1 MSATTTSPLDLV
13 MSMGKKSTAKPKAAK
28 ATVAVDASITKLLDE
43 YFMNDRLARSHKAAA
58 ETARD
63 QIVAQAKPCFYDA
76 CKNAG
81 KALSSVSLGKGTMS
95 VKNAYSLIDADE
107 GDALSH
113 AFGEQFPMFFRRSI
127 EMSVSK
133 DVSNDDD
140 FIKDLVERVGVDFFQ
155 KYFVVKSGLKVTDA
169 MHAAL
174 ALDQG
179 VRDIAQP
186 FIDGQVIKPHSP
198 SITLA

>member
-1 MSATTTSPLDLV
+1 MSTTTTSPLDLV
-13 MSMGKKSTAKPKAAK
+13 LSMGKKSTAKAKPAKAA
-28 ATVAVDASITKLLDE
+28 VSVDAGMTKLLDE
-43 YFMNDRLARSHKAAA
+43 YFMNDRLAKSHKAAA

-63 QIVAQAKPCFYDA
+63 QIVAQAKPCFYEA

-81 KALSSVSLGKGTMS
+81 KALSSVSLGKGTMT
-95 VKNAYSLIDADE
+95 VTNNYSLIDADE

-113 AFGEQFPMFFRRSI
+113 AFGEQFSMFFRRSI

-174 ALDQG
+174 SLDEG
-179 VRDIAQP
+179 VREIAQP
-186 FIDGQVIKPHSP
+186 FIDGQVIKPYSP
-198 SITLA
+198 SIKLA

>member
-28 ATVAVDASITKLLDE
+28 PTVAVDASMAKMLDE
-43 YFMNDRLARSHKAAA
+43 YFENERLAKSHKAMA

-63 QIVAQAKPCFYDA
+63 QIVAQAKPYFYDA

-81 KALSSVSLGKGTMS
+81 KALSSVSLGKGTLT
-95 VKNAYSLIDADE
+95 VTNNYSLIDADE

-140 FIKDLVERVGVDFFQ
+140 FIKDLVQRVGTDFFQ
-155 KYFVVKSGLKVTDA
+155 KYFVVKMGLKVTDA

-174 ALDQG
+174 SLDEG
-179 VRDIAQP
+179 VREIAQP
-186 FIDGQVIKPHSP
+186 FIDGQVIKPYSP
-198 SITLA
+198 SIKLA